1 MNNHLSLPCVKRRFL
16 RYLTI
21 SGFRG
26 GAKGTHPLLTILS
39 KIKSVC
45 TVGTCPVNP
54 FLHCLDLL
62 LLTSLLVFRHLL
74 VTKEAQLGLMKTD
87 GR

>member
-21 SGFRG
+21 GGFPWP
-26 GAKGTHPLLTILS
+26 HPLLTILS

-74 VTKEAQLGLMKTD
+74 ATKEAQLGLMKID
-87 GR
+87 GP

>member
-21 SGFRG
+21 G
-26 GAKGTHPLLTILS
+26 GWIHPLVTILS

-74 VTKEAQLGLMKTD
+74 ATKEAQLGLMKID
-87 GR
+87 GP